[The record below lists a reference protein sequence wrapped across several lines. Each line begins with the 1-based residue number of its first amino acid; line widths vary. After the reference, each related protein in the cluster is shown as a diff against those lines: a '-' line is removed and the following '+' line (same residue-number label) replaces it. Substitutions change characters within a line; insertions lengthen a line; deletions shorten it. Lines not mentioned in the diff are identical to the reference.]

1 MATHAPEAREGRLAE
16 LLRLLMPFPGRLE
29 FAVRL
34 ALICALTTLVVEIYQ
49 TPDPALTVYLVFFLN
64 KPDRGTS
71 LILSIAM
78 LALFSLIVPSLIIV
92 AIIVVDYPVWRVAS
106 MAAISLG
113 LLFLASASKL
123 RPIGGVV
130 ALIVAYALDLLGT
143 VHGGEIA
150 TRALLYLWLFV
161 GIPAGVSIG
170 VNLLLA
176 PPPRLLAEQALARR
190 LRLAATMLRAPSES
204 IRRDFTECLREGNGE
219 LQKWLKL
226 ALVEKSAAREHIEA
240 LRQAAATSFEILA
253 LTDVMDRD
261 VEAAL
266 PAPLRQRLT
275 LTLDA
280 MARILDDGR
289 YPIDIEFEAAADGE
303 PSLPPRAAEVLAGVR
318 EALIAFAGAA
328 PDAQPHGEAVPDT
341 QPHGPAN
348 KSGGFFLPDA
358 FTNPEHVYYALKT
371 TAAAMFC
378 YVLYS
383 LLDWPGIHTCLI
395 TVYIVSL
402 GTTAE
407 TVEKLTLRILGCLV
421 GAAAGIAAIVYLIP
435 SITSIGGLMVVVFL
449 ASLVSAWVAAGSP
462 RIAYAG
468 FQIAFAFFLC
478 VIQGAGPSFDLT
490 TARDRVIG
498 ILLGN
503 IVVYV
508 LFANIWPVSVGK
520 RIDPAMAAL
529 LRCLGGL
536 LTEVSKSARRS
547 QAPELQEM
555 LAGIEQDLDLALYE
569 PPSIRPVDRWIGV
582 RRRAADEL
590 GALFGPLLLTADKD
604 LRISA
609 QLANRLYRLA
619 DNLDAVHEAHTSVA
633 DSLVASAEAQ
643 KQDLES
649 AQLPFRDAIVR
660 RLDSLE
666 EAFDLESES
675 DRKPN
680 YGSA

>member
-204 IRRDFTECLREGNGE
+204 IRRDFTECLRDGNGE

-240 LRQAAATSFEILA
+240 LRQAAASSFEILA
-253 LTDVMDRD
+253 LIDVMDRD
-261 VEAAL
+261 VDAAL
-266 PAPLRQRLT
+266 PAPLRERLT

-280 MARILDDGR
+280 MARILEDGR
-289 YPIDIEFEAAADGE
+289 YPIDIEFEDAADGE
-303 PSLPPRAAEVLAGVR
+303 PSLPPRAAEVLASIR
-318 EALIAFAGAA
+318 EALISFAEVA
-328 PDAQPHGEAVPDT
+328 PDT
-341 QPHGPAN
+341 QPHGPAK

-358 FTNPEHVYYALKT
+358 FTNPEHVRYALKT

-383 LLDWPGIHTCLI
+383 LLDWPKIHTCLI

-529 LRCLGGL
+529 LRRLGGL
-536 LTEVSKSARRS
+536 VTEASKSIASFRGARGAGNARRHR
-547 QAPELQEM
+547 A
-555 LAGIEQDLDLALYE
+555 
-569 PPSIRPVDRWIGV
+569 RP
-582 RRRAADEL
+582 
-590 GALFGPLLLTADKD
+590 
-604 LRISA
+604 
-609 QLANRLYRLA
+609 
-619 DNLDAVHEAHTSVA
+619 
-633 DSLVASAEAQ
+633 
-643 KQDLES
+643 
-649 AQLPFRDAIVR
+649 
-660 RLDSLE
+660 
-666 EAFDLESES
+666 
-675 DRKPN
+675 
-680 YGSA
+680 GSCPI

>member
-71 LILSIAM
+71 LILIIAM

-240 LRQAAATSFEILA
+240 LRQAAASSFEILA
-253 LTDVMDRD
+253 LIDVMDRGVD
-261 VEAAL
+261 AAL
-266 PAPLRQRLT
+266 PAPLRERLT

-280 MARILDDGR
+280 MARILEDGR
-289 YPIDIEFEAAADGE
+289 YPIDIEFEDAADGE
-303 PSLPPRAAEVLAGVR
+303 PSLPPRAAEVLASIR
-318 EALIAFAGAA
+318 EALIAFAEVA
-328 PDAQPHGEAVPDT
+328 PDT
-341 QPHGPAN
+341 QPHGPAK

-358 FTNPEHVYYALKT
+358 FTNPEHVRYALKT
-371 TAAAMFC
+371 TAAATFC

-383 LLDWPGIHTCLI
+383 LLDWPKIHTCLI

-536 LTEVSKSARRS
+536 VTEASKSIRRFE
-547 QAPELQEM
+547 APEAQEM
-555 LAGIEQDLDLALYE
+555 LAGIERDLDLAHYE
-569 PPSIRPVDRWIGV
+569 PPSIRPDDRWIGV

-609 QLANRLYRLA
+609 QLASRLRRLA
-619 DNLDAVHEAHTSVA
+619 DNLDAVHEAPTSVT
-633 DSLVASAEAQ
+633 DGVVASAEAQ
-643 KQDLES
+643 KEDLES
-649 AQLPFRDAIVR
+649 AQLPFHNLIVR

-666 EAFDLESES
+666 AAFGLESES
-675 DRKPN
+675 DRKVN
-680 YGSA
+680 YVSA